1 MIVKGRK
8 RWLLGALA
16 GIAVLLGGIVWLLQ
30 PVRQTPR
37 FAPVSAPSIDLP
49 NLNGTQRIRLESF
62 LGRPVVV
69 NFFLSDCIPCRTEL
83 PMLQA
88 ASTLYEPTVAF
99 LGINSERA
107 TDGRAFV
114 KKMKLSFAVGSDPDS
129 AAAEAFG
136 VMANPSTFF
145 IDATGVVRSRVLGAI
160 SAKELERRISAMS
173 DR

>member
-1 MIVKGRK
+1 MMRNGGK
-8 RWLLGALA
+8 RWLFGAVA
-16 GIAVLLGGIVWLLQ
+16 GTVVLLGGFVWLLQ
-30 PVRQTPR
+30 PVKQTVP
-37 FAPVSAPSIDLP
+37 FAAVSAPTIDLP
-49 NLNGTQRIRLESF
+49 NLNGTDRIRLESY

-88 ASTLYEPTVAF
+88 ASILHEPTVAF

-107 TDGRAFV
+107 VDGRAFV
-114 KKMKLSFAVGSDPDS
+114 KKMKLSFSVGSDPDS
-129 AAAEAFG
+129 SAAEAFG

-160 SAKELERRISAMS
+160 SSKELECRISAMS

>member
-1 MIVKGRK
+1 MMLNGRK
-8 RWLLGALA
+8 RWLFGASA
-16 GIAVLLGGIVWLLQ
+16 GTLVLLGGMAWLLQ
-30 PVRQTPR
+30 PVNQTLP
-37 FAPVSAPSIDLP
+37 FAAVSAPTIDLP
-49 NLNGTQRIRLESF
+49 NINGTQRLRLESY
-62 LGRPVVV
+62 LGKPVVV

-88 ASTLYEPTVAF
+88 ASTLHESTVTF

-114 KKMKLSFAVGSDPDS
+114 KKMKLSFPVGSDPDS

-160 SAKELERRISAMS
+160 SAKELERRISAIS

>member
-1 MIVKGRK
+1 MMSGGRK
-8 RWLLGALA
+8 RWAFGAIA
-16 GIAVLLGGIVWLLQ
+16 GTLVLLGGIAWLLQ
-30 PVRQTPR
+30 PVKQTLP
-37 FAPVSAPSIDLP
+37 FAAVSAPSIDLP
-49 NLNGTQRIRLESF
+49 NINGTQRIQLDSY

-88 ASTLYEPTVAF
+88 ASILHRSDISF
-99 LGINSERA
+99 LGINSERES
-107 TDGRAFV
+107 DGRAFV
-114 KKMKLSFAVGSDPDS
+114 QKMKLSFPVGSDPAS

-160 SAKELERRISAMS
+160 TAKELERRISAMS

>member
-1 MIVKGRK
+1 LFG
-8 RWLLGALA
+8 
-16 GIAVLLGGIVWLLQ
+16 GIAWLLQ
-30 PVRQTPR
+30 PVSRTLP
-37 FAPVSAPSIDLP
+37 FTAVTAPIIDLP
-49 NLNGTQRIRLESF
+49 NLNGTKRIQLATY
-62 LGRPVVV
+62 LGKPVVV

-88 ASTLYEPTVAF
+88 SSSLHESTVSF

-107 TDGRAFV
+107 VDGRAFV
-114 KKMKLSFAVGSDPDS
+114 KTMKLRFPVGSDPDS

-160 SAKELERRISAMS
+160 SAKELERRISSLS

>member
-1 MIVKGRK
+1 MMRSGGK
-8 RWLLGALA
+8 RWLFGAVA
-16 GIAVLLGGIVWLLQ
+16 GTLVLLGGIAWLLQ
-30 PVRQTPR
+30 PVRQTPS
-37 FAPVSAPSIDLP
+37 FAAVSAPMIDLP
-49 NLNGTQRIRLESF
+49 NLNGTERIRLESY

-88 ASTLYEPTVAF
+88 ASILHQPTVAF
-99 LGINSERA
+99 LGIDSERA
-107 TDGRAFV
+107 VDGRAFV
-114 KKMKLSFAVGSDPDS
+114 KKMKVSFPVGSDPDS

-136 VMANPSTFF
+136 VMANPSTYF

-160 SAKELERRISAMS
+160 SKKELERRISAMS

>member
-1 MIVKGRK
+1 MIRSGGK
-8 RWLLGALA
+8 RWLLGAVAGTLA
-16 GIAVLLGGIVWLLQ
+16 LLGGFAWLLQ
-30 PVRQTPR
+30 PVKKSAP
-37 FAPVSAPSIDLP
+37 FAAVSAPTIDLP
-49 NLNGTQRIRLESF
+49 NLNGTERIRLESY

-88 ASTLYEPTVAF
+88 ASKRHESTVTF

-107 TDGRAFV
+107 ADGRAFV
-114 KKMKLSFAVGSDPDS
+114 KKMGLSFAVGSDPDN

-136 VMANPSTFF
+136 LMANPSTFF

-160 SAKELERRISAMS
+160 SAKELERRINAVS

>member
-1 MIVKGRK
+1 MMRSGGK
-8 RWLLGALA
+8 RWLFGAVAGAL
-16 GIAVLLGGIVWLLQ
+16 VLLGGIAWLLQ
-30 PVRQTPR
+30 PVKQPVS
-37 FAPVSAPSIDLP
+37 FATVSAPSIDLP
-49 NLNGTQRIRLESF
+49 NINGTERIRLESY

-88 ASTLYEPTVAF
+88 AATLHAPNVTF

-107 TDGRAFV
+107 ADGRAFV
-114 KKMKLSFAVGSDPDS
+114 KKMRLDFPVGSDPDN

-145 IDATGVVRSRVLGAI
+145 IDSTGVVRSRVLGAI
-160 SAKELERRISAMS
+160 SAKELERRINAVS

>member
-1 MIVKGRK
+1 MIARGRN
-8 RWLLGALA
+8 RWLFGAFA
-16 GIAVLLGGIVWLLQ
+16 GIVILLGGIVWLLQ
-30 PVRQTPR
+30 PVRQTTF

-88 ASTLYEPTVAF
+88 ASIVHEPTVAF

-114 KKMKLSFAVGSDPDS
+114 KKMKLSFPVGSDPDS

-145 IDATGVVRSRVLGAI
+145 IDATGVVRSRILGAI

>member
-1 MIVKGRK
+1 MSQRGAK
-8 RWLLGALA
+8 RWLVGAVA
-16 GIAVLLGGIVWLLQ
+16 GSLILLGGIAWLLN
-30 PVRQTPR
+30 PVSQIPS
-37 FAPVSAPSIDLP
+37 FAPVTAPTIDLP
-49 NLNGTQRIRLESF
+49 NLNGAQRIQLATY
-62 LGRPVVV
+62 LGKPVVV

-88 ASTLYEPTVAF
+88 SFTLHESTVAF

-107 TDGRAFV
+107 VDGRAFV
-114 KKMKLSFAVGSDPDS
+114 KAMKLRFPVGSDPDS

-160 SAKELERRISAMS
+160 SAKELERRISSLS

>member
-1 MIVKGRK
+1 VSQSGRK
-8 RWLLGALA
+8 RWLIGAVTGSLVLFG
-16 GIAVLLGGIVWLLQ
+16 GIAWLLQ
-30 PVRQTPR
+30 PVNQAPP
-37 FAPVSAPSIDLP
+37 FAAVTAPTIDLP
-49 NLNGTQRIRLESF
+49 NLNGTERIQLKTY
-62 LGRPVVV
+62 LGKPVVV

-88 ASTLYEPTVAF
+88 ASLLHEPTVTF

-107 TDGRAFV
+107 SDGRAFV
-114 KKMKLSFAVGSDPDS
+114 KTMQLSFPVGSDPDS

-145 IDATGVVRSRVLGAI
+145 IDATGVVRSRFLGAI
-160 SAKELERRISAMS
+160 SAKELERRISAIS

>member
-1 MIVKGRK
+1 MRRGGGK
-8 RWLLGALA
+8 RWLIGAAA
-16 GIAVLLGGIVWLLQ
+16 GIVGLLGGIAWLLQ
-30 PVRQTPR
+30 PVNQTVP
-37 FAPVSAPSIDLP
+37 FAAVTAPTIDLP
-49 NLNGTQRIRLESF
+49 NLNGSERIRLGSY
-62 LGRPVVV
+62 LGKPVVV

-83 PMLQA
+83 PMLQT
-88 ASTLYEPTVAF
+88 ASILHKSTVTF

-107 TDGRAFV
+107 VDGRAFV
-114 KKMKLSFAVGSDPDS
+114 KKMKLSFPVGSDPDS

>member
-1 MIVKGRK
+1 MIQGGRK
-8 RWLLGALA
+8 RWLFGAVA
-16 GIAVLLGGIVWLLQ
+16 GTLVLLGGFLWLLQ
-30 PVRQTPR
+30 PVSQTAP
-37 FAPVSAPSIDLP
+37 FAAVSAPTIDLP
-49 NLNGTQRIRLESF
+49 NINGAQRVQLNSY
-62 LGRPVVV
+62 LGRPLVV

-88 ASTLYEPTVAF
+88 ASILHRPDVSF

-107 TDGRAFV
+107 SDGRAFV
-114 KKMKLSFAVGSDPDS
+114 KKMKLSFPVGSDPDS
-129 AAAEAFG
+129 AAAGAFG
-136 VMANPSTFF
+136 VMANPTTFF

>member
-1 MIVKGRK
+1 MTHSGRK
-8 RWLLGALA
+8 RWLIGAVAGTLGLLA
-16 GIAVLLGGIVWLLQ
+16 GIAWLMQ
-30 PVRQTPR
+30 PVNPASP
-37 FAPVSAPSIDLP
+37 FASVTAPTIDLP
-49 NLNGTQRIRLESF
+49 NLNGVERIRLESY
-62 LGRPVVV
+62 LGKPVVV

-88 ASTLYEPTVAF
+88 ASILHKSTVTV

-107 TDGRAFV
+107 VDGRAFV
-114 KKMKLSFAVGSDPDS
+114 KKMKLSFPVGSDPDS